1 MLFFTHDKFTEKKS
15 FSERFEA
22 TEALINSTFARQT
35 TSKSLP
41 ANVISYIQLH
51 KNYCTTVIFSA
62 ICTGSFRP
70 VSTHQDGKLCE
81 IRATRIKTLNLYTI
95 PFKSY
100 IDY

>member
-70 VSTHQDGKLCE
+70 VSTHQMENFVKLE
-81 IRATRIKTLNLYTI
+81 QLELKL
-95 PFKSY
+95 
-100 IDY
+100 